1 MALNVNIAICDDEYI
16 TAEYYYGQIEQL
28 FKNADVSCQIDLFTD
43 SGKLLAAL
51 YGEKRWDV
59 YFLDI
64 DMPLINGLELGKKIR
79 EVDPGSYLIYIS
91 IHRECVYDSLKAK
104 PFRFI
109 PKDEFQSRIGSCISD
124 LLSDCRSE
132 TESDYVTFENRT
144 SIYRYRITDILY
156 VQSIDK
162 YISLFLKEEGRTES
176 IRYKMSDM
184 EKLLLPHG
192 FIRIHKSY
200 LVNYRCIKSIQPTC
214 VILDDKRQ
222 LPVSRY
228 RLEEIKTEFRRLTL

>member
-1 MALNVNIAICDDEYI
+1 MNIAICDDEYI
-16 TAEYYYGQIEQL
+16 TAEYYYSQIEQF
-28 FKNADVSCQIDLFTD
+28 FKTADTACQIDMFTD
-43 SGKLLAAL
+43 SGRLLSDL
-51 YGEKRWDV
+51 YGEKRWDI

-79 EVDPGSYLIYIS
+79 ELDPDCYLVYVS
-91 IHRECVYDSLKAK
+91 IHRECVYDSMKAK

-109 PKDEFQSRIGSCISD
+109 PKDEFQSRIGPCISD
-124 LLSDCRSE
+124 ILADYRSE
-132 TESDYVTFENRT
+132 AKSDYVIFENRT
-144 SIYRYRITDILY
+144 AMYRYRIADILY

-162 YISLFLKEEGRTES
+162 YISLTLKEEGQTEA
-176 IRYKMSDM
+176 IRFKMSDM
-184 EKLLLPHG
+184 ENLLLPHR

-214 VILDDKRQ
+214 IVLDDKSQ

-228 RLEEIKTEFRRLTL
+228 RLDEIKTEFRRLTL